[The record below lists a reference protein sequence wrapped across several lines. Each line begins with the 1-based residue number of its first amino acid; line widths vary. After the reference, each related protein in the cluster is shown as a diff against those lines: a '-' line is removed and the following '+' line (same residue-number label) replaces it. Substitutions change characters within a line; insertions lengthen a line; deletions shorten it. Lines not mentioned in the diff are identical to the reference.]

1 MTAVILDGKKLS
13 SELVSKL
20 AEEISALKKAGPN
33 GEKGIQPKLVIIQ
46 VGDHPE
52 SNTYIKNKKLFGE
65 KIGAIV
71 SHEKFPETVSQKD
84 VLSVISEHNAD
95 SVVHGIIV
103 QLPLPTSFNESE
115 IIEAID
121 PSKDVDGM
129 TSKNVK
135 ALYEGAKNS
144 NGSLVGFVP
153 ATTKGIILLLEQYN
167 INPVGKKVVIVG
179 HSELVGKPTA
189 LAMLNLGATVTVCHS
204 QTQNLA
210 EETRQAD
217 ILIVAVGR
225 PNLITKEFVK
235 TGQVVVDIGITVVEV
250 PGAAAGEPAKKKIR
264 GDVDFE
270 NVKEIVSMITPVPG
284 GVGPMTI
291 VSLFEN
297 LLEAG
302 KC

>member
-1 MTAVILDGKKLS
+1 VPEARH
-13 SELVSKL
+13 
-20 AEEISALKKAGPN
+20 
-33 GEKGIQPKLVIIQ
+33 
-46 VGDHPE
+46 HPGWRPSRVKHLYKE
-52 SNTYIKNKKLFGE
+52 QKTLGE

-71 SHEKFPETVSQKD
+71 SHEKFPETASQGD
-84 VLSVISEHNAD
+84 VLSAISKHNAD
-95 SVVHGIIV
+95 STVHGIIV
-103 QLPLPTSFNESE
+103 QLPLPTGFNESE

-135 ALYEGAKNS
+135 ALYEGSGGAKNP
-144 NGSLVGFVP
+144 NGSSVGFVP

-167 INPVGKKVVIVG
+167 INPVGKKVVVVG
-179 HSELVGKPTA
+179 HSVLVGKPTA

-217 ILIVAVGR
+217 ILIVAVGKPGFIGR
-225 PNLITKEFVK
+225 EYVK
-235 TGQVVVDIGITVVEV
+235 PGQVVIDIGITVVEV
-250 PGAAAGEPAKKKIR
+250 PGAGVDEPAKKKIQ
-264 GDVDFE
+264 GDIDFE
-270 NVKEIVSMITPVPG
+270 SVKEIVAAITPVPG

-297 LLEAG
+297 LLMAG
-302 KC
+302 KR

>member
-1 MTAVILDGKKLS
+1 MTVLILDGKKLS
-13 SELVSKL
+13 TELAGKL
-20 AEEISALKKAGPN
+20 AEKISSLSV
-33 GEKGIQPKLVIIQ
+33 QPKLVIIQ

-65 KIGAIV
+65 KIGAV
-71 SHEKFPETVSQKD
+71 VLHKKFSASTPQAE
-84 VLSVISEHNAD
+84 VLADIAVQNAD
-95 SVVHGIIV
+95 AAVHGIIV
-103 QLPLPTSFNESE
+103 QLPLPVGFDTSA

-135 ALYEGAKNS
+135 ALYEGAE
-144 NGSLVGFVP
+144 GFVP
-153 ATTKGIILLLEQYN
+153 ATTKGITLLLEQYN
-167 INPVGKKVVIVG
+167 IDPVGKKVVVVG
-179 HSELVGKPTA
+179 HSVLVGKPTA

-204 QTQNLA
+204 QTRNLA

-217 ILIVAVGR
+217 ILIVAVGQ
-225 PNLITKEFVK
+225 PGLITKEFVK
-235 TGQVVVDIGITVVEV
+235 SGQIVIDIGINVTEVE
-250 PGAAAGEPAKKKIR
+250 GKKKIH

-270 NVKEIVSMITPVPG
+270 NVKEIVAAITPVPG

-297 LLEAG
+297 LLKVAIR
-302 KC
+302 

>member
-13 SELVSKL
+13 SELASRL
-20 AEEISALKKAGPN
+20 AEEISVLKKAGPN

-65 KIGAIV
+65 KIGAV
-71 SHEKFPETVSQKD
+71 VEHVKFAEVEGAKKVSQQD
-84 VLSVISEHNAD
+84 VLAAISKHNAD
-95 SVVHGIIV
+95 TTVHGIIV
-103 QLPLPTSFNESE
+103 QLPLPTGFNESE

-135 ALYEGAKNS
+135 VLYDGAKNS
-144 NGSLVGFVP
+144 NGALVGFVP

-167 INPVGKKVVIVG
+167 INPVGKKVVVVG
-179 HSELVGKPTA
+179 HSVLVGKPTA
-189 LAMLNLGATVTVCHS
+189 LAMLNLGATVTICHS

-210 EETRQAD
+210 EETRRAD
-217 ILIVAVGR
+217 ILIVAVGKPGFIGR
-225 PNLITKEFVK
+225 DYVK
-235 TGQVVVDIGITVVEV
+235 TGQVVIDIGITITEV
-250 PGAAAGEPAKKKIR
+250 DGKKKIQ
-264 GDVDFE
+264 GDIDFE
-270 NVKEIVSMITPVPG
+270 SAKEIVAAITPVPG

-297 LLEAG
+297 LLVAG
-302 KC
+302 KR